1 MHYTVR
7 THLVYRYVHP
17 VSALCNKTLRPIIL
31 KTCRCVETFIKF
43 FIKRQTHA
51 RGDIKPH
58 DSAPAVPVC
67 VNESSQLIATGSPL
81 LYSFR
86 VSDVKKKYEKFNP
99 CQKTWWLVRVC
110 GVYF

>member
-1 MHYTVR
+1 
-7 THLVYRYVHP
+7 

-58 DSAPAVPVC
+58 DSALALPVC
-67 VNESSQLIATGSPL
+67 VNESSQLIATGCLL

-86 VSDVKKKYEKFNP
+86 VYDVKKK
-99 CQKTWWLVRVC
+99 
-110 GVYF
+110 